1 MGVATFTKRNEYPLG
16 NSARLAVG
24 TVAMS
29 SSYATGGDTL
39 DFEGDRVTGDSEV
52 IVGSAGGRLLEWDGT
67 NGKIIARQD
76 NAAAAAAALGEVAA
90 ATNLSTTVAEC
101 WVILAV

>member
-52 IVGSAGGRLLEWDGT
+52 IVGT